1 MRRQFLD
8 LYPAGEQRGERPA
21 DPGLV
26 DGEPGTVVIQ
36 ELHLGDVQIGRE
48 QAAQLGDL
56 ETVARDKGRQR
67 PLARSCLQAD
77 EEQRHQAQQPAADP
91 GEEATRAHQKACPM
105 LT

>member
-1 MRRQFLD
+1 MGFGKLQELSQPGLQLAYVGQGDDGASD
-8 LYPAGEQRGERPA
+8 LVRPA
-21 DPGLV
+21 
-26 DGEPGTVVIQ
+26 E
-36 ELHLGDVQIGRE
+36 
-48 QAAQLGDL
+48 LGDL